1 MNESHN
7 TAASGAIAGQLA
19 TAAAPAQEHLE
30 ISKSSI
36 EQIGALTV
44 AAANI
49 RSVAD
54 AHFLILP
61 PEYKHVD
68 VTKAIEQ
75 TLTEPH
81 RKSGHVALSD
91 LPSFLQFVADQA
103 TPDNCYIYAHPDT
116 RTLVAV
122 LNDHGQDHGGLPGW
136 RDFRVSYTAELSREF
151 AGWYKN
157 DREVMEQEQFAV
169 FLEDN
174 FADIADPTGETMLQ
188 VALTLQAKTEVA
200 FSSQRRLDNGQVQLT
215 YTETID
221 ARAGS
226 GDIMIPREF
235 ALGLR
240 LFKNGDGYKVRAR
253 LKYRLSAGKVK
264 FWYELDRVE
273 NAIEDAFK
281 AYVEQARQSGFTVL
295 IGKP

>member
-1 MNESHN
+1 MNETQN
-7 TAASGAIAGQLA
+7 TAASGTVAGQLLA
-19 TAAAPAQEHLE
+19 STVQPQEHL
-30 ISKSSI
+30 
-36 EQIGALTV
+36 QINESAIQQLGALTV
-44 AAANI
+44 AATSV
-49 RSVAD
+49 RSIGD
-54 AHFLILP
+54 AHFLVLP
-61 PEYKHVD
+61 PEYRHFD
-68 VTKAIEQ
+68 ITKAIEGA
-75 TLTEPH
+75 LPEPH
-81 RKSGHVALSD
+81 RKSGTVVLSD
-91 LPSFLQFVADQA
+91 LNSFMQFVADQA
-103 TPDNCYIYAHPDT
+103 SPDDCYIYAHPDT

-122 LNDHGQDHGGLPGW
+122 LNDHGKGHGGMPAW

-151 AGWYKN
+151 TGWYQN
-157 DREVMEQEQFAV
+157 DRKAMEQEAFAV

-174 FADIADPTGETMLQ
+174 VADISEPSGETMLQ

-200 FSSQRRLDNGQVQLT
+200 FSSHRRLDNGQVQLA
-215 YTETID
+215 YTENID
-221 ARAGS
+221 ARAGA

-253 LKYRLSAGKVK
+253 LKYRLGGGKVK

-281 AYVEQARQSGFTVL
+281 AYVDQARSSGFTVL

>member
-1 MNESHN
+1 MNESQN
-7 TAASGAIAGQLA
+7 TTASGVVAGQL
-19 TAAAPAQEHLE
+19 PASAVQPQEHLE
-30 ISKSSI
+30 ISKSAI
-36 EQIGALTV
+36 EQLGALTV
-44 AAANI
+44 AAANV
-49 RSVAD
+49 RSIGD

-61 PEYKHVD
+61 PDYKHVD
-68 VTKAIEQ
+68 VTKAIEGA
-75 TLTEPH
+75 LPDPH
-81 RKSGHVALSD
+81 RKSGTVVLSD
-91 LPSFLQFVADQA
+91 LSSFMQFVVDQGA
-103 TPDNCYIYAHPDT
+103 IDECYIYAHPDS

-122 LNDHGQDHGGLPGW
+122 LNDFGQGNGGLPGW

-151 AGWYKN
+151 ASWFKN
-157 DREVMEQEQFAV
+157 DRKPMDQEEFAV

-174 FADIADPTGETMLQ
+174 VADISDPSGETMLQ

-200 FSSQRRLDNGQVQLT
+200 FSSHRRLDNGQVQLT
-215 YTETID
+215 YSETID
-221 ARAGS
+221 ARAGA

-235 ALGLR
+235 SLGLR

-253 LKYRLSAGKVK
+253 LKYRLGGGKVK

-281 AYVEQARQSGFTVL
+281 AYVDQARQSGFTVL